1 MTITGIGFVRTNDNL
16 TNVKDIL
23 SSDTAIAISVDGHAT
38 RDIPGPKGLPY
49 IGNFLEVFPDHLG
62 NHQRLFEKYGPV
74 FKTTNMGGTI
84 YQTNDPDIAAIAFA
98 ESDFF
103 TKKINENHP
112 LYGIKSQ
119 EAGVFLGD
127 TDTPEWR
134 IAHKFLPPALGPK
147 AVRHYAP
154 TMQKTVESAYKVFD
168 ELDERGESWN
178 VYMYMLKLGSQAV
191 AELMLG
197 LDMDHFAQVD
207 SPLHEIVYLIAQTL
221 SLNKKITSYGS
232 WYGKLPFGD
241 PKLLRDKQA
250 RTKALVEEQIER
262 AQSGGIEDL
271 PLQEAA
277 VKAANMVGT
286 YLLSYLRVRH
296 LLLNDC

>member
-1 MTITGIGFVRTNDNL
+1 M
-16 TNVKDIL
+16 
-23 SSDTAIAISVDGHAT
+23 DGHAT

-207 SPLHEIVYLIAQTL
+207 SPLHEIVHLIAQTL